1 MGGNK
6 AGRTLRKRLAQ
17 GEFTSPEQ
25 DDLSGPPRE
34 VLPWGMDLL
43 AKFGQVTG
51 SSEADDKL
59 LLG

>member
-1 MGGNK
+1 M
-6 AGRTLRKRLAQ
+6 RKRLAQ